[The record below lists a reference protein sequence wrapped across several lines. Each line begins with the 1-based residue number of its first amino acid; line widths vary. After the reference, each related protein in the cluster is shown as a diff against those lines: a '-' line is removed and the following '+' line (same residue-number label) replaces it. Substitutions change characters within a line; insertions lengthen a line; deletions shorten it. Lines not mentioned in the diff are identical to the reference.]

1 MTDHSSVSPH
11 SSPNSSPHSLPHFGL
26 VIVGDEI
33 LSGRRRDTHLTKVV
47 EMLNQRGLCLSWAR
61 ILGDDTDELVECYR
75 DSFAKGHIVFS
86 TGGIGATPDDLTRE
100 AVARALG
107 TVTER
112 HPEGVELLM
121 EYSRETG
128 RELTDARYRLVEFPV
143 GSTLI
148 PNPVNRI
155 PGFSIRD
162 HHFVPGFPQMA
173 WPMLEWVLDTHYPDC
188 ADRNYREYA
197 LMLVG
202 AHESAVIPV
211 MEDLL
216 ARYPDVKVFSLPIIG
231 EVPRVELGVKGP
243 QLSAK
248 AAFSDMKQQLQALS
262 LTWERCEHSDGD

>member
-1 MTDHSSVSPH
+1 MVTHPA
-11 SSPNSSPHSLPHFGL
+11 SLPDSPATSSLNAPPSFGL

-33 LSGRRRDTHLTKVV
+33 LSGRRTDTHLAKVV

-61 ILGDDTDELVECYR
+61 ILGDDMDELVECYR
-75 DSFAKGHIVFS
+75 QSFAKGHVVLS

-112 HPEGVELLM
+112 HPEGVELLKQFA
-121 EYSRETG
+121 RETG
-128 RELTDARYRLVEFPV
+128 RELTEARYRLVEFPR
-143 GSTLI
+143 GSTVI

-155 PGFSIRD
+155 PGFSIRH

-173 WPMLEWVLDTHYPDC
+173 WPMLEWVLDTHYRDC

-197 LMLVG
+197 LTVVN
-202 AHESAVIPV
+202 AHESAIIPV
-211 MEDLL
+211 METLL
-216 ARYPDVKVFSLPIIG
+216 AQYPDVKVFSLPIIAD
-231 EVPRVELGVKGP
+231 VPRVELGVKGP

-248 AAFSDMKQQLQALS
+248 NAFSDMKQQLQALS
-262 LTWERCEHSDGD
+262 LGWQRCDNSAD